1 VTNFSHLYQSYKVAV
16 VRITSRTV
24 QGDLSSGSAFHIG
37 DGWLATAAHVV
48 RDVTI
53 EEVVGHRGQE
63 VQIERV
69 LFHSDERVDLALLKT
84 DFELSHYLTMTK
96 IVNPPEGFIQ
106 TDHIQIGGHLD
117 DWIGDEL
124 VLSKVLLMGFPPVPL
139 SREPVLLAAEGEV
152 NAVVDKYSGPHPHF
166 IISCM
171 GRGGYSGGPV
181 LSEYGFLL
189 GVLTESLV
197 MDGKS
202 EELGYSSAVSVQPLL
217 AMLHENGI
225 YPASNRETLEVLFD
239 GASHWDRKDKGDET

>member
-1 VTNFSHLYQSYKVAV
+1 MTNFSHLYQSYKVAMI
-16 VRITSRTV
+16 RITVRTSV
-24 QGDLSSGSAFHIG
+24 GDLSSGAAFHVG

-48 RDVTI
+48 RDGTV
-53 EEVVGHRGQE
+53 EEVVGGRGQK
-63 VQIERV
+63 VQIARV
-69 LFHSDERVDLALLKT
+69 IFHSDDRVDLALLQT
-84 DFELSHYLTMTK
+84 DFELSHYLTKTT
-96 IVNPPEGFIQ
+96 IVNPPEGFVH

-152 NAVVDKYSGPHPHF
+152 NAIVDKYSGPHPHF

-189 GVLTESLV
+189 GILTESLV

-202 EELGYSSAVSVQPLL
+202 EELGYSSAISVEPLL
-217 AMLHENGI
+217 TMLHENGI
-225 YPASNRETLEVLFD
+225 YPASNRETLAD
-239 GASHWDRKDKGDET
+239 QKGKGDET